1 MKSYLVIG
9 LESSCTRL
17 VSKMIALNLGVID
30 SVYDWD
36 GRDSVS
42 SEEFSVTHRSLP
54 HGAIGKGRDI
64 VSLEYCK
71 DFDVI
76 IISTRDIN
84 CVTESKIKNH
94 QRNKAL
100 AIKENKESIR
110 QIQKILSNSKNSI
123 VFSYEAAFILQEYYT
138 KPFLNNLGI
147 KNPIHVNFN
156 NVNKKYLVGEKND

>member
-17 VSKMIALNLGVID
+17 VSKMMALNLGVID
-30 SVYDWD
+30 SIYDWD
-36 GRDSVS
+36 GRDSAS
-42 SEEFSVTHRSLP
+42 SEEFSITHRSLP
-54 HGAIGKGRDI
+54 HGAIGKGREI
-64 VSLEYCK
+64 INLEYCGN
-71 DFDVI
+71 FDVI

-94 QRNKAL
+94 QRDRAL
-100 AIKENKESIR
+100 AIKESKESIQ
-110 QIQKILSNSKNSI
+110 QIQKILSNYRNSV

-138 KPFLNNLGI
+138 KPFLINLGI

-156 NVNKKYLVGEKND
+156 NINKKYLIGEKK

>member
-1 MKSYLVIG
+1 MKSYLIIG

-17 VSKMIALNLGVID
+17 VSKMMALNLGVID
-30 SVYDWD
+30 SISGWD
-36 GRDSVS
+36 GRDFIS
-42 SEEFSVTHRSLP
+42 SNDFSVTHRSLP
-54 HGAIGKGRDI
+54 HGKVGHGRDI

-71 DFDVI
+71 GFDVI

-84 CVTESKIKNH
+84 CVIESKIKNH
-94 QRNKAL
+94 QRDKAL

-110 QIQKILSNSKNSI
+110 QMQKILSNYKNSI

-138 KPFLNNLGI
+138 KSFLNNLGI